1 MAEELLGTSRA
12 HALELGGG
20 SNPAPIRFST
30 LAFDLG
36 AR

>member
-1 MAEELLGTSRA
+1 MAEELLDTSRA
-12 HALELGGG
+12 HALELGG
-20 SNPAPIRFST
+20 SKPAPLLFST